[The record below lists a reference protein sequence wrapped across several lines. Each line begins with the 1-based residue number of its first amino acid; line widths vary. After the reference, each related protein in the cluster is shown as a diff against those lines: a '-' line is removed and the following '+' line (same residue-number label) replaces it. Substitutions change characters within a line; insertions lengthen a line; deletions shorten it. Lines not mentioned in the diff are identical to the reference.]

1 MKEIQYV
8 IIYLIMENKYQNNG
22 KMSNISILKNQNR
35 DKILLLQCIKHIMI
49 KRFQI
54 NSIIIIPILLV
65 IMEELLP

>member
-1 MKEIQYV
+1 MKDIQYV

-22 KMSNISILKNQNR
+22 KTNNISILKNQNR

-49 KRFQI
+49 KRFRI